1 MTGILLPEVDIII
14 NTNAS
19 ESGWGATNRSPTGG
33 YGTKM
38 IKNIILIT
46 EVAKGDSGRLLL

>member
-1 MTGILLPEVDIII
+1 MTDILLSEVDIII
-14 NTNAS
+14 NTNS
-19 ESGWGATNRSPTGG
+19 TESGWGATNNRSPTGG

-46 EVAKGDSGRLLL
+46 EAANGGVL